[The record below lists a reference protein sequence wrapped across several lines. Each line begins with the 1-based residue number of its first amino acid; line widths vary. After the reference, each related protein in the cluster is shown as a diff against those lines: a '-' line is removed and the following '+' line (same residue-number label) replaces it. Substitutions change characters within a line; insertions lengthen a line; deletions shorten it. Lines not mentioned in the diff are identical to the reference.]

1 MVLAMIPGT
10 DSEAGF
16 TFLYY
21 EIKVIVS
28 SQPRS
33 QSRQADSDLSSSGLE
48 FRIDPMD
55 ADM

>member
-1 MVLAMIPGT
+1 MVLATIPGT

-16 TFLYY
+16 TFLHY
-21 EIKVIVS
+21 EVKVIVS

-33 QSRQADSDLSSSGLE
+33 QSRHWQADSGLSGLE

>member
-1 MVLAMIPGT
+1 MVLATIPGT

-33 QSRQADSDLSSSGLE
+33 QSRQADSGLSGLE